1 MTSTNSSL
9 LPLLESLEDSSVG
22 QTEQTDAY
30 LTITSRL
37 SGEDGRNFLPA
48 VVKHFPRL
56 GKVFQTHISCQN
68 IELSQA
74 ALQALG
80 FCVFHSNVVSGIPE
94 NISEELLSSLAS
106 LVVNVKDKNTCTRAL
121 WVISKQNFPVEVVA
135 KKVPEILKTL
145 EVVQAREDIQSVII
159 GHEALNVVIRLLEQ
173 TPVQM
178 GEAAVQWAKLVIP
191 LVVHSASKVR
201 LRAAAALEMGMPL
214 LLKKQQEVA
223 AIIEPLMSSK
233 LIPELQKLFSS
244 KNESN
249 VLKLWPL
256 FVRLLGKLLHRGGPF
271 INSLLHLEE
280 LGFRSSSPVI
290 KKIAFIAWKSLIDNF
305 ALNPEILCSAKRLKL
320 LMQPLSSIQVRTEA
334 LLLTKLEV
342 WWYLVVKLGPN
353 LAANFEQVGVP
364 LLQSAINAESQSQTP
379 VTPARNTSQN
389 TSVASCTPK
398 AGNLTLNS
406 PCSTPRMNLNSS
418 VNGQQPFTSIQLL
431 GLEMLLHYCMGPA
444 VTDAAAQHKLQL
456 SLEPLVCPLL
466 ASPSTFNK
474 FSSVLISAVRDGFI
488 TVGKDASD
496 ALLVLI
502 WNNLVGLVVAAVETA
517 GNKKERQGS
526 EALTVLLQ
534 TLQSVVSSEALP
546 TNRTLALLEATV
558 KRLPHKILGS
568 AAYQVANMDVLNGT
582 PALFLFD
589 LFFNSCLLPSFVLDE
604 RFFVCLELLVS
615 CGLSGP
621 TSSLAFSESVLRI
634 IGRAA
639 DVVPDKE
646 HLWRMWS
653 IVVNPLTDT
662 IMQTNE
668 VNQGDALEHNFTAV
682 YSALMFPLSHLLL
695 GQALPQ
701 MTQKSLLGTWSR
713 MYKAFARCSALV
725 ATAEENVCC
734 EELCCKIAA
743 ALDKQALANLSTLD
757 AVANILLVIIEC
769 VDFSPYTAKFQQ
781 KNKSPHTP
789 LNWGRKKN
797 KALGNLASF
806 QTLLVLSMDS
816 LLSQGTSE
824 TGESSGASLCG
835 AASVLFAALSV
846 LFNNLAVSTAIQEV
860 VSSLSGLLAAFFEQ
874 TGRAQN
880 EQQDFFQSVAPK
892 LEKLVGEMLTC
903 LQSRTVMSY
912 DSELLVLLVPLLRV
926 LLPHKSKQIRTLVTQ
941 FWNATFGN
949 APVLTYPEE
958 LKLILSQVKQNTMII
973 LPGFQAVDLNDDFS
987 GQYSGECSQLETKIS
1002 GVGVT
1007 PSGKRD
1013 SLLARAEEL
1022 RPKTSSKPLLGKL
1035 DFGSPKRPRQELL
1048 EEEASLDFV
1057 FIPPEPKER
1066 VLTEH
1071 QKEVMRNKRTDI
1083 PAMYNN
1089 LDASLDTTLF
1099 SQYSQSQDELMNKL
1113 SADDKAADTP
1123 VNEAQQEKMD
1133 TEGLAQDAIKLK
1145 SKSAEEGACNED
1157 TSAEEGDISRQSNL
1171 EGSTNDCNVSGSPDV
1186 VSGTPQKPTSRR
1198 QSFIT
1203 LEKYVEGQT
1212 ASPIANSKFTGSLG
1226 TPEDQV
1232 SNAPLMDTEAMQN
1245 PTVKET
1251 SQMSSGPNDSHPEND
1266 QETES
1271 AQPVISAGEAEQGQE
1286 ADPVA
1291 NNCGQDTA
1299 DDEGIIPNTQ
1309 VDSAEADIALA
1320 ESMECA
1326 PLEEH
1331 PNDALDSSQN
1341 SQNTPGSVEIRR
1353 SGRRRSKPI
1362 RPGEDP
1368 NEKNKLGKA
1377 KELLTNRANVQ
1388 KTPATQPE
1396 ILSQGRSSRR
1406 SKNAVELLAVED
1418 NVSSR
1423 TRTEHAK
1430 IRQNSQ
1436 GRPSRKCRVTD
1447 GEVQEDEDQTS
1458 DRSAAEETKSS
1469 KKSGQK
1475 AQLLMAEAEVLSQ
1488 SKISKV
1494 STPLNKDQDS
1504 QNVASADSQNVTL
1517 SPPSLVVGSSHGKRT
1532 RKLATEADS
1541 EASSVPPYE
1550 GLNENKVLQ
1559 IGDKEEH
1566 SQESSQG
1573 SARYRT
1579 RRSSQ
1584 INVENSESD
1593 ASETCDNSHT
1603 SKRRGRKPNL
1613 SSPVLTPSQ
1622 PKNEAEQPEGVE
1634 QVESQLETKM
1644 ESSELTQETETKAAV
1659 SDTVE
1664 PAETKEAE
1672 EVLQNDVKLS
1682 ETVDSDVS
1690 VKCHLETNAE
1700 VVKSMIVVLERTEK
1714 GPKYAVQEGSAAPV
1728 EGTSKGQFVHVCP
1741 HAKRGRGRRRCRS
1754 CHCKTRGSSSQDIDS
1769 CDSQNTVSLRESA
1782 ASEDSLADPDSVEFQ
1797 PADSSVHVGDS
1808 STDDAVFEPSAPSTP
1823 SAASSTIET
1832 HSHVSVCK
1840 GDGQETLGVEDTI
1853 GQGTNGLEVNVE
1865 ECQTD
1870 DICDPEEIVPLRES
1884 VEEHSTALE
1893 EPQGLNGD
1901 ESVAPLLEQSNPT
1914 LEEVDG
1920 TQANNED
1927 VAAAAACAALPDEPS
1942 AVLQAP
1948 TCVDSPPKQKY
1959 LDTVSGLV
1967 DVGHSPSSGKTRG
1980 VWSPSASPSTS
1991 ILKKGQKRLQEE
2003 ESPSPL
2009 PKSRR
2014 VSFADP
2020 IYHQELA
2027 DDIDRRSPVIR
2038 SSGSNSPRSKNSAI
2052 AVQQKYIITPTK
2064 GIQALSPRNLR
2075 SPGYKS
2081 SKKCLMSEM
2090 SQEPKPIPKDCV
2102 FPALVGCSVPVE
2114 AILPQLTSNM
2124 WPRGFGQLVRAR
2136 NIKTVGDLSAL
2147 TPSEIKSLPIRSP
2160 KLSNVKKALKI
2171 YHEQQRKG
2179 RDDLKAFDE
2188 MESMTSELEE
2198 TDTPLSLEEE
2208 KVSQKVIETELS
2220 VIPLATEQ
2228 KPTDLPLAVK
2238 ELASRLTLEEL
2249 DHCSPEQLVVMHEQL
2264 SGMMRSIVVQLQ
2276 SRLPCSTNNG

>member
-1 MTSTNSSL
+1 MTSTTSSL

-48 VVKHFPRL
+48 VIKHFPRL
-56 GKVFQTHISCQN
+56 GKVLQTHISSQN
-68 IELSQA
+68 TELSQA

-80 FCVFHSNVVSGIPE
+80 FCVFHSNVVSGIPD
-94 NISEELLSSLAS
+94 NISEEFLVSLTS

-135 KKVPEILKTL
+135 KKVPDILKSL

-173 TPVQM
+173 APVQM

-201 LRAAAALEMGMPL
+201 LRAAAALEMGLPL

-305 ALNPEILCSAKRLKL
+305 ALNAEILCSTKRLKL

-353 LAANFEQVGVP
+353 LATNFEQVGIP

-379 VTPARNTSQN
+379 TPARNTSQN
-389 TSVASCTPK
+389 TSVVSCTPK

-456 SLEPLVCPLL
+456 SLEPLICPLL

-474 FSSVLISAVRDGFI
+474 FSSVLIGAVRDGFI
-488 TVGKDASD
+488 TAGKDASD

-502 WNNLVGLVVAAVETA
+502 WNNLIGLVVAAVETA

-526 EALTVLLQ
+526 EVLTLLLQ
-534 TLQSVVSSEALP
+534 TLQSVVSSESLP
-546 TNRTLALLEATV
+546 TNHTLALLEATV
-558 KRLPHKILGS
+558 NRLPCKILGS

-589 LFFNSCLLPSFVLDE
+589 LFFNSCFLPSFVLDE
-604 RFFVCLELLVS
+604 RFFACLEFLVS

-621 TSSLAFSESVLRI
+621 TSSLAFSESLLRI

-639 DVVPDKE
+639 DVVRDKE

-653 IVVNPLTDT
+653 IVVDPLTDT
-662 IMQTNE
+662 IMLTNE

-682 YSALMFPLSHLLL
+682 YSALMFPLSHLLP

-713 MYKAFARCSALV
+713 TYTAFARCSALV
-725 ATAEENVCC
+725 ATAEENACC
-734 EELCCKIAA
+734 EELCCKIVA
-743 ALDKQALANLSTLD
+743 ALDQQALANLSTLD

-781 KNKSPHTP
+781 KTKSPRTP

-806 QTLLVLSMDS
+806 QTLLLLSLDS
-816 LLSQGTSE
+816 LLSQGASE
-824 TGESSGASLCG
+824 TVESSGASACA
-835 AASVLFAALSV
+835 AASLLFAALSV
-846 LFNNLAVSTAIQEV
+846 LFNNLAVSSAIREV
-860 VSSLSGLLAAFFEQ
+860 VSSFSAPLAAFFEQ
-874 TGRAQN
+874 TGRPQN
-880 EQQDFFQSVAPK
+880 EQPDFFSSVAPK
-892 LEKLVGEMLTC
+892 LEKLIGEMLAC
-903 LQSRTVMSY
+903 LQSRTVMAY

-941 FWNATFGN
+941 FWNATFGK
-949 APVLTYPEE
+949 APVLNYPEE

-1013 SLLARAEEL
+1013 SLLARAGEL
-1022 RPKTSSKPLLGKL
+1022 RPKTPSKPLLGKL
-1035 DFGSPKRPRQELL
+1035 DFGSPKHPRQELL

-1071 QKEVMRNKRTDI
+1071 QKEVMRTKRTDI

-1099 SQYSQSQDELMNKL
+1099 SQYSQSQDDLMNKL

-1133 TEGLAQDAIKLK
+1133 TEELAQEAVKLK

-1157 TSAEEGDISRQSNL
+1157 PSAEEGDISRQSNL
-1171 EGSTNDCNVSGSPDV
+1171 EGSTNDCDVSGSPDV
-1186 VSGTPQKPTSRR
+1186 VSGTPQKPPSRR

-1203 LEKYVEGQT
+1203 LEKYEEGKT
-1212 ASPIANSKFTGSLG
+1212 ASPIANTKFTGSLSR
-1226 TPEDQV
+1226 TTEDQV
-1232 SNAPLMDTEAMQN
+1232 SNAPPLNTETMQD

-1251 SQMSSGPNDSHPEND
+1251 SQMSSGPNDSRPENED
-1266 QETES
+1266 QQAES
-1271 AQPVISAGEAEQGQE
+1271 ADE
-1286 ADPVA
+1286 ADPVVK
-1291 NNCGQDTA
+1291 NSGQDTE
-1299 DDEGIIPNTQ
+1299 DDEGVIPNTQ
-1309 VDSAEADIALA
+1309 VDAEADVPLA
-1320 ESMECA
+1320 ESMECT

-1331 PNDALDSSQN
+1331 PNDAMDSSEN
-1341 SQNTPGSVEIRR
+1341 FRNTPDSVEIRR
-1353 SGRRRSKPI
+1353 SGRRRSKPA
-1362 RPGEDP
+1362 RPGEGAAVAD
-1368 NEKNKLGKA
+1368 EKNKLGKA
-1377 KELLTNRANVQ
+1377 STKELLTNRANVQ
-1388 KTPATQPE
+1388 RTPATQPE

-1406 SKNAVELLAVED
+1406 SKNAVEQLALED
-1418 NVSSR
+1418 KVSSR

-1430 IRQNSQ
+1430 TRQSSQ
-1436 GRPSRKCRVTD
+1436 GRPSRKCRVSD
-1447 GEVQEDEDQTS
+1447 GEVLEDKDQTS
-1458 DRSAAEETKSS
+1458 DRSAEEETKNSE
-1469 KKSGQK
+1469 KSGQK
-1475 AQLLMAEAEVLSQ
+1475 AQLLVAEAEVLSQ
-1488 SKISKV
+1488 SKVSKV
-1494 STPLNKDQDS
+1494 PTLLNKDHDS
-1504 QNVASADSQNVTL
+1504 QNVDLVGSQNVSSADS
-1517 SPPSLVVGSSHGKRT
+1517 SPSLVVGSSQGKRT
-1532 RKLATEADS
+1532 RKLTTEADS
-1541 EASSVPPYE
+1541 EVSSAPPYE
-1550 GLNENKVLQ
+1550 GLNENKALQ
-1559 IGDKEEH
+1559 IGDKQEN
-1566 SQESSQG
+1566 SQEPSQG
-1573 SARYRT
+1573 FARYRT

-1584 INVENSESD
+1584 GLQVNVENSESD

-1603 SKRRGRKPNL
+1603 SKKRRRKPNL
-1613 SSPVLTPSQ
+1613 SSPALTSSQ
-1622 PKNEAEQPEGVE
+1622 PKNEAEQPEGGE
-1634 QVESQLETKM
+1634 QVESQLPTKM
-1644 ESSELTQETETKAAV
+1644 ESSELAQETESKAAI
-1659 SDTVE
+1659 SETVE

-1672 EVLQNDVKLS
+1672 EVLQDDVKLLES
-1682 ETVDSDVS
+1682 VDSDVS
-1690 VKCHLETNAE
+1690 VKCPLETNAE
-1700 VVKSMIVVLERTEK
+1700 VAKSMIVVLERTENK
-1714 GPKYAVQEGSAAPV
+1714 GTRSAVQDGSATPL
-1728 EGTSKGQFVHVCP
+1728 EGTSKSDFVHVCP
-1741 HAKRGRGRRRCRS
+1741 HTKRGRGRRRGRS
-1754 CHCKTRGSSSQDIDS
+1754 CHCKTRGPLPQDIDS
-1769 CDSQNTVSLRESA
+1769 RDSQNTECLRESA
-1782 ASEDSLADPDSVEFQ
+1782 ASDPDSVEFQ
-1797 PADSSVHVGDS
+1797 PADSPVHVGDS
-1808 STDDAVFEPSAPSTP
+1808 STDDAVFESCTLSTP
-1823 SAASSTIET
+1823 SVASSTIEM
-1832 HSHVSVCK
+1832 HSDISVCK
-1840 GDGQETLGVEDTI
+1840 GDDQETLGVEDTI
-1853 GQGTNGLEVNVE
+1853 VEGANGLEVNVE

-1870 DICDPEEIVPLRES
+1870 NICDPEEIVPLKES
-1884 VEEHSTALE
+1884 VEEHSTAPE

-1914 LEEVDG
+1914 LEEVEG
-1920 TQANNED
+1920 THANNED
-1927 VAAAAACAALPDEPS
+1927 VAVVAACATLPDKPS
-1942 AVLQAP
+1942 AVPQALV
-1948 TCVDSPPKQKY
+1948 CVDSPPKQKY
-1959 LDTVSGLV
+1959 LDPVSGLV
-1967 DVGHSPSSGKTRG
+1967 EVGDSPSSGKSRG
-1980 VWSPSASPSTS
+1980 VWSASASPSAS
-1991 ILKKGQKRLQEE
+1991 ILKKGQKRLLEE

-2052 AVQQKYIITPTK
+2052 TVQPKYIITPTK
-2064 GIQALSPRNLR
+2064 GIQTRNLR

-2179 RDDLKAFDE
+2179 CDDLKAFDE

-2198 TDTPLSLEEE
+2198 TDAPQD
-2208 KVSQKVIETELS
+2208 KVSLKVIETELS
-2220 VIPLATEQ
+2220 VIPLAAEQ
-2228 KPTDLPLAVK
+2228 KSTDLPLAVK

-2249 DHCSPEQLVVMHEQL
+2249 DHCSPEHLVVMHEQL

-2276 SRLPCSTNNG
+2276 SRLPCGTNNG